1 MLVVIIDNQ
10 IIAPQ
15 KVCQACVLADRDGQP
30 RWRQGKLC
38 CGRIVPTLNC
48 CNEAQSDAYV
58 CQMGFR
64 LVEID

>member
-10 IIAPQ
+10 IIVPKQ
-15 KVCQACVLADRDGQP
+15 VCQACVLADRDGQP

-38 CGRIVPTLNC
+38 CGQVVRNNFNC
-48 CNEAQSDAYV
+48 CNESQSDAYE

-64 LVEID
+64 LVDI